1 MEIPNL
7 PTSRG
12 SGVVCEKFAI
22 FDIIEVLKNQLL
34 VLLMFI
40 LRLSIANKFTIKYR
54 RLFSELIIVFIVI
67 CY

>member
-34 VLLMFI
+34 VLLMFTFDSEQI
-40 LRLSIANKFTIKYR
+40 YNQIPKT
-54 RLFSELIIVFIVI
+54 FS
-67 CY
+67 

>member
-1 MEIPNL
+1 MQKITITQSIKMEIPNL

-34 VLLMFI
+34 V
-40 LRLSIANKFTIKYR
+40 
-54 RLFSELIIVFIVI
+54 
-67 CY
+67 